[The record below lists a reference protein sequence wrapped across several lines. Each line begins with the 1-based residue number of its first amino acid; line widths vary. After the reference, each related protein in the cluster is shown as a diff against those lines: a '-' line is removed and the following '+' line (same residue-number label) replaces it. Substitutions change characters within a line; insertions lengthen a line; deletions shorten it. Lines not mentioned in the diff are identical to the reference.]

1 MLHRRQ
7 FIVIRQGHTLRPDWT
22 ADWPSDWVMR
32 DIGGFHLI
40 HCPELPVQRVL
51 GADGTVWHLLGIAVQ
66 TDPARP
72 DPADALAES
81 RAETIADTYRSWAG
95 RWLLLNNRAVHLDA
109 GGTLGCFYGDVDGEL
124 VLASSAGVMA
134 GLLGDKARFRRRLM
148 HEAGLDW
155 YPLPG
160 SGLKG
165 VRRLLPTQVLDPT
178 RRPGEEGFLTFRRP
192 FPPLLPGFDYELAL
206 ERMEGILVSAIRGL
220 HRATG
225 RPLLLQLTAGY
236 DTRLLLAAARRAE
249 VSFSTFTFDH
259 PDLTPADRKL
269 PPKLA
274 LLAGVEHRMIE
285 AGPIDRTRV
294 RDHARH
300 TGGHSAAL
308 DGEFYAN
315 GAWDQV
321 PADSIVLHGGVFEVA
336 RCFYWSQIPP
346 GLEPSDEDT
355 AARLFG
361 AFRGELYNPLS
372 HYDAL
377 KEWLDWVAR
386 TPEVAPDLT
395 MDLRDRFYLEQRVA
409 GWLSAIDQ
417 GVDLTGRQLFQV
429 GNCQDFMAVAL
440 SLPVEVRRASRHH
453 ADLVRRMAPELMREP
468 INPRQPAVLNQL
480 RKLPRRLNKLRSA
493 LGHHWTRETA

>member
-7 FIVIRQGHTLRPDWT
+7 FILSKQGLTIQPDWV
-22 ADWPSDWVMR
+22 SR
-32 DIGGFHLI
+32 DIGGFRLT

-66 TDPARP
+66 TDPTRP

-81 RAETIADTYRSWAG
+81 RAETITETYRSWAG
-95 RWLLLNNRAVHLDA
+95 RWLLLNNRGVHLDA
-109 GGTLGCFYGDVDGEL
+109 GGTLGCFHGDVDGEL
-124 VLASSAGVMA
+124 ALASSAGVMA
-134 GLLGDKARFRRRLM
+134 DLLGGTAQFRRRLV
-148 HEAGLDW
+148 HEAGLAW

-165 VRRLLPTQVLDPT
+165 VRRLLATPVLDPA

-192 FPPLLPGFDYELAL
+192 FPPLLPGFDHEVAL
-206 ERMEGILVSAIRGL
+206 ERLETILVTAIRGV
-220 HRATG
+220 HRTIG
-225 RPLLLQLTAGY
+225 RPLMLQLTAGY
-236 DTRLLLAAARRAE
+236 DTRLLLAAARKAE

-269 PPKLA
+269 PPRLA
-274 LLAGVEHRMIE
+274 LLAGVEHRLIE
-285 AGPIDRTRV
+285 AGPIDAGRV

-315 GAWDQV
+315 RAWDHV
-321 PADSIVLHGGVFEVA
+321 PMDSIVLHGGVFEVA
-336 RCFYWSQIPP
+336 RCFYWGKLPP
-346 GLEPSDEDT
+346 GLEPDGEDT
-355 AARLFG
+355 AARIFS

-377 KEWLDWVAR
+377 REWLDWVAR
-386 TPEVAPDLT
+386 TPEVA

-440 SLPVEVRRASRHH
+440 ALPVEVRRTSRHH

-468 INPRQPAVLNQL
+468 INPPQAAVLNQL

>member
-7 FIVIRQGHTLRPDWT
+7 FIVSRQGLAIQPDWIT
-22 ADWPSDWVMR
+22 R
-32 DIGGFHLI
+32 DIGGFRLT

-66 TDPARP
+66 TDPTRP

-81 RAETIADTYRSWAG
+81 RAETITDTYRSWAG

-109 GGTLGCFYGDVDGEL
+109 GGTLGCFYGDVDGEQ

-134 GLLGDKARFRRRLM
+134 DLLGATARFRRPLV

-165 VRRLLPTQVLDPT
+165 VRRQLPTQVLDPA

-192 FPPLLPGFDYELAL
+192 FPPVMPGFDHEVAL
-206 ERMEGILVSAIRGL
+206 ERLETILVTAIRGL
-220 HRATG
+220 HRTTG
-225 RPLLLQLTAGY
+225 RPLVLQLTAGY
-236 DTRLLLAAARRAE
+236 DTRLLLAAARKAE

-259 PDLTPADRKL
+259 PDLPPADRKL

-274 LLAGVEHRMIE
+274 LLAGVEHRLIE
-285 AGPIDRTRV
+285 VGPIDQTRV

-308 DGEFYAN
+308 DGEFHAN
-315 GAWDQV
+315 GAWDHV

-336 RCFYWSQIPP
+336 RCFYWNKLPP
-346 GLEPSDEDT
+346 GLEADGEDT
-355 AARLFG
+355 AARIFG

-377 KEWLDWVAR
+377 REWLDWVAR
-386 TPEVAPDLT
+386 TPEVA

-440 SLPVEVRRASRHH
+440 CLPVEVRRTSRHH

-468 INPRQPAVLNQL
+468 INPPQAAVLNQL